1 MLESLLSAV
10 LEAVAL
16 IVAPIL
22 AGYAVLLIKRVADK
36 AGITLSAEKEAA
48 VEIQVRNLLL
58 QVEEYAAAKLKATG
72 VVVSSEDKLQ
82 RFVIAAVDKIPGIT
96 TAEATALARAELPK
110 LGLGAAATFR
120 AVTVAAT
127 NSDK

>member
-10 LEAVAL
+10 LEAVAI
-16 IVAPIL
+16 IVAPIV
-22 AGYAVLLIKRVADK
+22 AGYAVLLIKRIADK
-36 AGITLSAEKEAA
+36 AGVSLSAEKEAA
-48 VEIQVRNLLL
+48 IQIQVRNLLL
-58 QVEEYAAAKLKATG
+58 QVEEYAAAKLKSSN

-96 TAEATALARAELPK
+96 TAEAIALAKQELPK

-120 AVTVAAT
+120 AVTDAAT
-127 NSDK
+127 NSAK

>member
-10 LEAVAL
+10 LEAVAI
-16 IVAPIL
+16 IVAPIV
-22 AGYAVLLIKRVADK
+22 AGYAVLLIKRIADK
-36 AGITLSAEKEAA
+36 AGVSLSAEKEAA
-48 VEIQVRNLLL
+48 IQVQVRNLLL
-58 QVEEYAAAKLKATG
+58 QVEEYAAAKLKSSN

-96 TAEATALARAELPK
+96 TAEAIALAKQELPK

-120 AVTVAAT
+120 AVTDAAT
-127 NSDK
+127 NSAK